1 MEAVLA
7 TLYVAI
13 GRLAVAIQPVI
24 PDSAA
29 KLLDHMGVPAEA
41 RSYEGLA
48 ANWYADLQAAAF
60 TLAPPTPLF
69 PRLEM
74 PAEDSEDA

>member
-24 PDSAA
+24 PGSAA
-29 KLLDHMGVPAEA
+29 KLLDLWAFRTA
-41 RSYEGLA
+41 RGAMQGLSE
-48 ANWYADLQAAAF
+48 NWYADLVSAAF

-69 PRLEM
+69 PQLEA
-74 PAEDSEDA
+74 PAEDSEEA